1 MLEAPGTPEVL
12 GLPEALGTPEV
23 LGPAEAPGTPEVF
36 PEAPGTPEV
45 LGLPEAPGTP
55 KTPDAP
61 ETPEVPGTPG
71 TPEAP
76 EVARYAARPWLGRLS
91 EAQRAPVAPP
101 RSVLHAFR
109 EAVARAPGRT
119 ALAYFDGRI
128 SYAEAEALSDSVAGH
143 LAAHGIRR
151 GDRVAVMLQ
160 NTPQF
165 VLAVLAAWKAG
176 AVVVPLNPM
185 YKTAEAAHVL
195 RDSGAAALVCE
206 GRAWTAYLRE
216 AAHGSAV
223 RTVLT
228 ASELDF
234 QTRNDPRLLALAA
247 VGSPAAVPAP
257 APAAVPVPSAPG
269 PLVPQALPAPAPA
282 PARTVGHTTHAPDP
296 AAAPPRPAAAYAPAP
311 AAVPAPSA
319 PAAPDLTAPA
329 RSAPAP
335 AAVPVPSAP
344 GPLVP
349 HALPAP
355 DPAWART
362 VGHAMPA
369 SDPAAAH
376 ARPAAAAPAAAR
388 PAAAPAPVV
397 ADLSAVARR
406 GEPAPDDPR
415 LTGADTALIS
425 YTSGTSGTP
434 KGAMNPHG
442 ALTYNAARQVA
453 GHPLAEG
460 AGYFALAPLFHITG
474 MVCELA
480 ACFVNAGTLVLA
492 HRFDA
497 GLVLDAFLEHRPSYA
512 IGPATAFMA
521 LAAHP
526 GATRDHFASFQ
537 VLSSGGAPL
546 PPALVERLRA
556 AFGFYLRNGYGL
568 TECTAPCASV
578 PAHLEA
584 PVDPASGTLS
594 VGVPGAETVVRILDA
609 RGAEVP
615 FGETGEIAVR
625 GPQVVPGYW
634 NLPVETAK
642 AFPDGELRT
651 GDVGFMDADGWLYV
665 VDRKKDMI
673 NASGFKV
680 WPREVEDVLYTHP
693 AVREA
698 AVVGVPDP
706 YRGESVKAYVSLRP
720 GTSAGPAELSAY
732 CAARL
737 AAYKYPRQVEVLP
750 VLPKT
755 TSGKILRRELRDR
768 G

>member
-1 MLEAPGTPEVL
+1 MTASPADATAGAPVPPTAGAPGEP
-12 GLPEALGTPEV
+12 AADA
-23 LGPAEAPGTPEVF
+23 PAEAAG
-36 PEAPGTPEV
+36 A
-45 LGLPEAPGTP
+45 AS
-55 KTPDAP
+55 
-61 ETPEVPGTPG
+61 
-71 TPEAP
+71 
-76 EVARYAARPWLGRLS
+76 RYATKPWLARLS
-91 EAQRAPVAPP
+91 PAQRAPVTPP
-101 RSVLHAFR
+101 PSVLHAFR
-109 EAVARAPGRT
+109 AAVARAPERT

-128 SYAEAEALSDSVAGH
+128 GYAETDALSDSLAGH
-143 LAAHGIRR
+143 LALRGVRR

-160 NTPQF
+160 NTPHF

-185 YKTAEAAHVL
+185 YKSGEVGHVL
-195 RDSGAAALVCE
+195 RDSGAVALVCDA
-206 GRAWTAYLRE
+206 RAWPAYLRE
-216 AAHGSAV
+216 AARGTAV

-228 ASELDF
+228 ASDLDF
-234 QTRNDPRLLALAA
+234 QTRDDVRVLAPGRPEQAADAADLAT
-247 VGSPAAVPAP
+247 AARAGHPAP
-257 APAAVPVPSAPG
+257 P
-269 PLVPQALPAPAPA
+269 
-282 PARTVGHTTHAPDP
+282 
-296 AAAPPRPAAAYAPAP
+296 
-311 AAVPAPSA
+311 
-319 PAAPDLTAPA
+319 
-329 RSAPAP
+329 
-335 AAVPVPSAP
+335 
-344 GPLVP
+344 
-349 HALPAP
+349 
-355 DPAWART
+355 
-362 VGHAMPA
+362 
-369 SDPAAAH
+369 
-376 ARPAAAAPAAAR
+376 
-388 PAAAPAPVV
+388 
-397 ADLSAVARR
+397 
-406 GEPAPDDPR
+406 EPAP
-415 LTGADTALIS
+415 TAADTALIS

-434 KGAMNPHG
+434 KGAMNLHG
-442 ALTYNAARQVA
+442 GLMHNAVRQVT
-453 GHPLAEG
+453 GHPLPEG
-460 AGYFALAPLFHITG
+460 ASYFALAPLFHITG

-480 ACFVNAGTLVLA
+480 ACFTNAGTLVLA

-497 GLVLDAFLEHRPSYA
+497 GVVLDAFLEHRPAYTV
-512 IGPATAFMA
+512 GPATAFMA

-526 GATRDHFASFQ
+526 GVTPDHFASFQ
-537 VLSSGGAPL
+537 VISSGGAPL

-578 PAHLEA
+578 PVHLEA

-594 VGVPGAETVVRILDA
+594 VGVPGADTLVRILDEA
-609 RGAEVP
+609 GAEVP

-634 NLPVETAK
+634 GLPADTAK

-673 NASGFKV
+673 CASGFKV

-720 GTSAGPAELSAY
+720 GAEADPAELSAY
-732 CAARL
+732 CAARI
-737 AAYKYPRQVEVLP
+737 AAYKYPRQVEILP